1 MSGLDHEGR
10 IALVT
15 GGSKGIGRAVA
26 LRLAADGAD
35 LVLTDRTG
43 DPEGPTVLEIR
54 GMGRRCAH
62 YRCDISNARQV
73 QEMAAKVADEFGSVA
88 ILVNNAGVT
97 RDNLFLR
104 LKDEDWDAVLGT
116 NLKGAFNCA
125 KSFARGMLKQR
136 WGRIVNMTSV
146 VGIMGN
152 KGQSNYAASKAGLM
166 GMTVS
171 LARELAEKG
180 ITVNAVAPGFIETE
194 MTGGL
199 TGEVREGLQSQIPMG
214 RIGRPEDVAGVVSF
228 LSSELAGYIT
238 GQTVRVDGGMLMG

>member
-1 MSGLDHEGR
+1 MSGLDHGGR

-43 DPEGPTVLEIR
+43 DPEGPTVREIR
-54 GMGRRCAH
+54 EMGRRCIH
-62 YRCDISNARQV
+62 YRCDISNADQV
-73 QEMAAKVADEFGSVA
+73 QEIAAKVAGEFGPVA
-88 ILVNNAGVT
+88 ILVNNAGIT

-152 KGQSNYAASKAGLM
+152 KGQTNYAASKAGLI

-180 ITVNAVAPGFIETE
+180 ITVNAVAPGFIETG

-199 TGEVREGLQSQIPMG
+199 TEAIREGLTRQIPMG

-228 LSSELAGYIT
+228 LSSDLAGYIT